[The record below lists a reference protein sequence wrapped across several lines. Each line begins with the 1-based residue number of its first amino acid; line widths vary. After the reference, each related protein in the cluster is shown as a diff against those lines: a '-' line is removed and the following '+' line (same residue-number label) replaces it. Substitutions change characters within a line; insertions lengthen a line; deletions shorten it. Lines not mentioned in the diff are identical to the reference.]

1 MAGHVPPRF
10 RSRTDTRSGACL
22 RGNERECESV
32 CVRTLNSRC
41 WQRED
46 RMWTDRR
53 IAVVTQLPL
62 WLNERPVWA
71 VVSVLSEPATLT
83 PLQYHMHLHFT
94 SLRHDMPL

>member
-1 MAGHVPPRF
+1 
-10 RSRTDTRSGACL
+10 
-22 RGNERECESV
+22 
-32 CVRTLNSRC
+32 
-41 WQRED
+41 
-46 RMWTDRR
+46 MWTDRR